1 MLLVSYCCVLKE
13 TIYKIALTMQ
23 LPNWRIGLKQIN
35 VQNLTICVISNK
47 IRYYNENVQ
56 NVQIDNNLT

>member
-1 MLLVSYCCVLKE
+1 
-13 TIYKIALTMQ
+13 MQ

-56 NVQIDNNLT
+56 NVQIDNNLTW